1 MPARTSPPP
10 SKVRRLFLHTRAL
23 TTWSRTRTQTSWL
36 LVLVH
41 NDGSGDYPQAWYRE
55 YGEGRSFYTSL
66 GHREETWS
74 QNDVFRAH
82 LTGGIRWAL
91 GLED

>member
-1 MPARTSPPP
+1 MGHRWGQEWIEM
-10 SKVRRLFLHTRAL
+10 L
-23 TTWSRTRTQTSWL
+23 
-36 LVLVH
+36 
-41 NDGSGDYPQAWYRE
+41 N
-55 YGEGRSFYTSL
+55 TSL